1 MHSTLAFVRDAQ
13 ADRADRTDRLVTHR
27 SANRLA
33 DDPSIADFRADR
45 IAGDTNARSLADLPS
60 AQSGAAA
67 RVDGAFDTLEYLVGV
82 NLARLRAERQFSLDA
97 LARASG
103 VSRAMLAQVE
113 SARSVPSIK
122 VLCKVAAALKVSVSA
137 FLRRHAVSGFEH
149 LPADRASRRVSADGR
164 YSARALYPED
174 GPAAAEFHELRIA
187 PLHTEPG
194 TRRAPGTTVNLVVS
208 EGTLEVSVHDRRQL
222 LATGDAIVFDADQ
235 PHSLRNPG
243 DTEARV
249 FRVTLNAETPPRW
262 AVPLAGEIRNA
273 GDTRPAASVQPI

>member
-1 MHSTLAFVRDAQ
+1 MHSPLALVSHAQ
-13 ADRADRTDRLVTHR
+13 ADRPAAHRGTTHR
-27 SANRLA
+27 RDDDLAVDIDTDSDNEAIVRGVDERSAFATAPLA
-33 DDPSIADFRADR
+33 QTTAQATLQTEAHD
-45 IAGDTNARSLADLPS
+45 S
-60 AQSGAAA
+60 AAN
-67 RVDGAFDTLEYLVGV
+67 AFDTLEHLVGV
-82 NLARLRAERQFSLDA
+82 NLARLRAERQLSLDA

-137 FLRRHAVSGFEH
+137 FLRRHAVNGFEH
-149 LPADRASRRVSADGR
+149 LPAERAPRRVSADGR

-174 GPAAAEFHELRIA
+174 EPAAAEFHELRIA

-249 FRVTLNAETPPRW
+249 FRVTRNAETPPRW
-262 AVPLAGEIRNA
+262 DVPQ
-273 GDTRPAASVQPI
+273 AAPQTL

>member
-1 MHSTLAFVRDAQ
+1 MHSPLALVRDAQ
-13 ADRADRTDRLVTHR
+13 PD
-27 SANRLA
+27 
-33 DDPSIADFRADR
+33 IAHTE
-45 IAGDTNARSLADLPS
+45 GSYE
-60 AQSGAAA
+60 
-67 RVDGAFDTLEYLVGV
+67 TLEHLVGV
-82 NLARLRAERQFSLDA
+82 NLARLRAERQLSLDA

-137 FLRRHAVSGFEH
+137 FLRRHAVNGFEH
-149 LPADRASRRVSADGR
+149 LPAERASRLVSADGR
-164 YSARALYPED
+164 FSARALYPE
-174 GPAAAEFHELRIA
+174 GEPAAAEFHELRIA

-194 TRRAPGTTVNLVVS
+194 VRRPPGTTVNLVVS

-262 AVPLAGEIRNA
+262 DV
-273 GDTRPAASVQPI
+273 PAAPAGGEAASAVEAVRTVDAVEAVKSVESVAAVAAQPA

>member
-1 MHSTLAFVRDAQ
+1 MHSPLALVRDAH
-13 ADRADRTDRLVTHR
+13 RTTTHR
-27 SANRLA
+27 SADSLDAPHVSPHNSPHESPHDQADEHAALSASLSADALA
-33 DDPSIADFRADR
+33 ASH
-45 IAGDTNARSLADLPS
+45 TARGEGP
-60 AQSGAAA
+60 
-67 RVDGAFDTLEYLVGV
+67 FDALEYLVGV
-82 NLARLRAERQFSLDA
+82 NLARLRAERQLSLDA

-149 LPADRASRRVSADGR
+149 LPADRAARRVSADGR

-174 GPAAAEFHELRIA
+174 SPATAEFHELRIA
-187 PLHTEPG
+187 PLHTEAG
-194 TRRAPGTTVNLVVS
+194 SRRAPGTTVNLVVS

-262 AVPLAGEIRNA
+262 DVPHGAGALGGEALAA
-273 GDTRPAASVQPI
+273 HQPA

>member
-1 MHSTLAFVRDAQ
+1 MHSTLAFVMDAQ
-13 ADRADRTDRLVTHR
+13 VDRPVTHR
-27 SANRLA
+27 SANHFSGDRQTHDA
-33 DDPSIADFRADR
+33 HTDR
-45 IAGDTNARSLADLPS
+45 ITDEREAQDLA
-60 AQSGAAA
+60 AQPASQANAAA
-67 RVDGAFDTLEYLVGV
+67 HVDGSFDGLEYLVGV
-82 NLARLRAERQFSLDA
+82 NLARLRAERQLSLDA
-97 LARASG
+97 LARASS

-113 SARSVPSIK
+113 SA
-122 VLCKVAAALKVSVSA
+122 
-137 FLRRHAVSGFEH
+137 
-149 LPADRASRRVSADGR
+149 
-164 YSARALYPED
+164 
-174 GPAAAEFHELRIA
+174 RIA

-262 AVPLAGEIRNA
+262 DTPLP
-273 GDTRPAASVQPI
+273 GDTRDVHPVAAARPA